1 MGCRI
6 SCEEGEPAAAAA
18 LDDDNLLSE
27 ILLRLPPLPSSLPRA
42 SAVCRR
48 WRGLI
53 SDPAFSR
60 RFRLHH
66 RRNPPLL
73 GCFHAGAD
81 SPSFEPTL
89 EAPDRVPPGRFSL
102 QADLDHFQ
110 FRVLGCRHGLVLIL
124 DPRRL
129 QLLVWAP
136 VTGHQHN
143 VSIPTGF
150 DRLKLVR
157 GAVIRAAPGDVHF
170 QIVLVVA
177 DHDEMQDGRALACV
191 YSSKTVAWGNPI
203 LTLIPSGNEFP
214 TRASGGLA
222 VLVGH
227 SLYWI
232 LYGNLPNILEFD
244 LERESLAVIPLPANM
259 FDVQGFTL
267 MRAEDGELG
276 FFSVSGLT
284 ARLWKRNTIC
294 NGVRSWGIVRTVE
307 LDKLLSLDSE
317 EHITVYGF
325 AEDNN
330 LVFLRVGMSI
340 VFTVQIESLRF
351 KKVFDTY
358 KWRSYYPFES
368 VYAAEQ
374 IMQLHLFH
382 E

>member
-6 SCEEGEPAAAAA
+6 SCEEDEPAAA

-48 WRGLI
+48 WRSLI
-53 SDPAFSR
+53 SDPAFPR

-81 SPSFEPTL
+81 GPSFEPTL
-89 EAPDRVPPGRFSL
+89 EAPDGVPPGRFCL
-102 QADLDHFQ
+102 QSDLDRFQ

-124 DPRRL
+124 DQTKL
-129 QLLVWAP
+129 QLLVWDP
-136 VTGHQHN
+136 VTGHQN
-143 VSIPTGF
+143 RVSIPTGF

-157 GAVIRAAPGDVHF
+157 GAVLRAAPGEVHF

-203 LTLIPSGNEFP
+203 LTSIPSGKESP
-214 TRASGGLA
+214 TRASGDLA

-244 LERESLAVIPLPANM
+244 LERESLDTGA
-259 FDVQGFTL
+259 
-267 MRAEDGELG
+267 
-276 FFSVSGLT
+276 
-284 ARLWKRNTIC
+284 
-294 NGVRSWGIVRTVE
+294 
-307 LDKLLSLDSE
+307 SE
-317 EHITVYGF
+317 YV
-325 AEDNN
+325 
-330 LVFLRVGMSI
+330 
-340 VFTVQIESLRF
+340 
-351 KKVFDTY
+351 
-358 KWRSYYPFES
+358 
-368 VYAAEQ
+368 
-374 IMQLHLFH
+374 
-382 E
+382 